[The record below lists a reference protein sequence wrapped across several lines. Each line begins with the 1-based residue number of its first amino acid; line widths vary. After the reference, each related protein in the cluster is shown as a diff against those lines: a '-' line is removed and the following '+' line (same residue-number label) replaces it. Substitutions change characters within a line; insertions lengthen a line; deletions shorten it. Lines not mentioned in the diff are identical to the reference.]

1 MAREREP
8 VKVVVKG
15 GGFFRMLL
23 VGAFLIG
30 VGLLLAVA
38 IPSLNP
44 FATET
49 IDRSG
54 PAVLR
59 SIERLSEY
67 RAASANLEVVV
78 DIEKDAKLLPGFI
91 KGEKTLLVAAGR
103 VDAKVDFSRLR
114 GGALK
119 VSEDRR
125 SVELV
130 LPAPTLAEPQLDLKR
145 TRVFDRERGL
155 LDRFE
160 SVFEDSP
167 TSERELLLLAERKL
181 AEAARADGGVLT
193 AAEENTR
200 QMLTGLLKGLGFER
214 VTIGFERPPV

>member
-8 VKVVVKG
+8 MKVVIKNG
-15 GGFFRMLL
+15 GVIRMLL

-44 FATET
+44 FRAET

-67 RAASANLEVVV
+67 RAASANLEIVV
-78 DIEKDAKLLPGFI
+78 DIEKDVALLPGFI

-114 GGALK
+114 GDALK

-125 SVELV
+125 SVEIV
-130 LPAPTLAEPQLDLKR
+130 LPAPTLAEPELDLER

-155 LDRFE
+155 FDRIE

-167 TSERELLLLAERKL
+167 TSDRELLLLAEKKL
-181 AEAARADGGVLT
+181 AAAARADGGVLT

-214 VTIGFERPPV
+214 VTVGFERPPV

>member
-1 MAREREP
+1 MAREPEP

-23 VGAFLIG
+23 VGTFLIG

-44 FATET
+44 FRSET

-54 PAVLR
+54 PAVLK
-59 SIERLSEY
+59 SISKLSEY

-78 DIEKDAKLLPGFI
+78 DVEEDIALLPGFI
-91 KGEKTLLVAAGR
+91 KGSKTLLVAAGR

-114 GGALK
+114 GNALK
-119 VSEDRR
+119 VSEDRK
-125 SVELV
+125 SVEIV
-130 LPAPTLAEPQLDLKR
+130 LPAPTLADPQLDLER

-155 LDRFE
+155 FDRIE

-167 TSERELLLLAERKL
+167 TSDRELLLLAEQKL
-181 AEAARADGGVLT
+181 AAAARADGGVLA

-200 QMLTGLLKGLGFER
+200 QMLTGLLRGLGFER
-214 VTIGFERPPV
+214 VTVGFERRPV

>member
-1 MAREREP
+1 MARERNP
-8 VKVVVKG
+8 VNVVVKG
-15 GGFFRMLL
+15 GGFLRTLV

-30 VGLLLAVA
+30 VGLLLAMA

-44 FATET
+44 FRSET

-54 PAVLR
+54 PAVLK

-67 RAASANLEVVV
+67 RAATANLEVVV
-78 DIEKDAKLLPGFI
+78 DIEKDVSLLPGFI

-114 GGALK
+114 GSALK
-119 VSEDRR
+119 VSEDRK
-125 SVELV
+125 SVEII
-130 LPAPTLAEPQLDLKR
+130 LPAPVLADPQLDLER
-145 TRVFDRERGL
+145 TRVFDRDRGL
-155 LDRFE
+155 FDRIE

-167 TSERELLLLAERKL
+167 TSDRELLLLAEKKL
-181 AEAARADGGVLT
+181 AAAARADGGVLT

-200 QMLTGLLKGLGFER
+200 QMLTGLLRGLGFER
-214 VTIGFERPPV
+214 VTVGFERPPV